1 MDKTLTLDEI
11 LNELHYMAL
20 AHISGTHASDDV
32 HVKDAKKALQELVKE
47 CIPPKKDERPMEDGV
62 PVETYGYEQE
72 YNSAIEDISKAL
84 KEKGLL

>member
-1 MDKTLTLDEI
+1 MDKTLTLGEI

-47 CIPPKKDERPMEDGV
+47 AMPKKKEDETNSDE
-62 PVETYGYEQE
+62 YE
-72 YNSAIEDISKAL
+72 YNLGFNQAIEDISKAL
-84 KEKGLL
+84 KEKGSL